1 MYCTKCRTQL
11 PDNANFCG
19 NCGTPVVK
27 TAQQPPKK
35 KDSCFGR
42 FLKFV
47 GIAAA
52 VIFIIAGNS
61 KTSNNQPTTTEQA
74 TATPRITATQKPT
87 ATPRIT
93 STQRPTATPKPT
105 ATPIPP
111 DVVAMMMT
119 SKYARAGI
127 DETDVRIEGDKV
139 VAYFAVNG
147 LGDDVDAV
155 SKTKD
160 QELLK
165 QWVDFKEALHIF
177 AQDIENAFL
186 EQGAYYP
193 CRVVAVDDRDGTM
206 RTPLVIVENGVTLYD
221 ITTDK

>member
-1 MYCTKCRTQL
+1 MYCTKCREQM
-11 PDNANFCG
+11 PDDANFCSK
-19 NCGTPVVK
+19 CGTPVAK
-27 TAQQPPKK
+27 TVQTPPKK
-35 KDSCFGR
+35 KESCFGR
-42 FLKFV
+42 FLKIV

-52 VIFIIAGNS
+52 VIFVIAMKS
-61 KTSNNQPTTTEQA
+61 EPTKEQQTPEQA

-87 ATPRIT
+87 ATP
-93 STQRPTATPKPT
+93 RPTATPKPT

-165 QWVDFKEALHIF
+165 QWVEFKEALHIF
-177 AQDIENAFL
+177 ARDIENAFL

-206 RTPLVIVENGVTLYD
+206 RTPLVIVENGVTVYD